1 MKIALLTRTTVE
13 VEVGEYRLTGVRV
26 NDDSW
31 KWSLHRKFWWV
42 CLASLCR
49 DLYYDE
55 IAFFLRFFAKD
66 KDAASTLLTL
76 VAELETI
83 V

>member
-1 MKIALLTRTTVE
+1 MKSILKSRTTVE

-26 NDDSW
+26 DDGRW

-76 VAELETI
+76 IAGIETI